1 VDPRGC
7 SEILIWYND
16 SVNPSSTIT
25 DDARPQYQYSIFVT
39 INGDIYVDNGDNGQV
54 DKWTS
59 NTSTIAPVMYV
70 GVNSSCYGLFVD
82 INDTLYCSIYS
93 SHQVVTESLNSVSN
107 MLTIV
112 AGIGCAG
119 SSSYMLSHPQGIFV
133 DINFDLYVADCGN
146 NRIQLF
152 QSGQLNA
159 TTVAGNE
166 SSITTI
172 TLKCPS
178 GIVLDADKYLFIV
191 DSGNNRIVGSGP
203 NGFRCIIG
211 CSGSSGSAAN
221 QLYTPQS
228 MAFDNYGN
236 IFVADFNNFRVQKFD
251 LNYNLGKCSIE

>member
-1 VDPRGC
+1 VDPRACG
-7 SEILIWYND
+7 EILIWFND
-16 SVNPSSTIT
+16 SVNPSRIIQETNSG
-25 DDARPQYQYSIFVT
+25 PQYSIFVT
-39 INGDIYVDNGDNGQV
+39 INGDIYIDKGENGQV

-59 NTSTIAPVMYV
+59 DTNIIVPVMYV
-70 GVNSSCYGLFVD
+70 GVSSSCYGLFVD
-82 INDTLYCSIYS
+82 INDTLYCSISS

-119 SSSYMLSHPQGIFV
+119 SSPYMLNSPCGIFV

-159 TTVAGNE
+159 TTVAGNG

-172 TLKCPS
+172 TLNCPS
-178 GIVLDADKYLFIV
+178 GIVFDADKNLFIV

-211 CSGSSGSAAN
+211 CSGGGSASN
-221 QLYTPQS
+221 QLDTPQS

-236 IFVADFNNFRVQKFD
+236 IFVADFNNVRIQKFNL

>member
-1 VDPRGC
+1 VDPRGWN
-7 SEILIWYND
+7 EILIWLND
-16 SVNPSSTIT
+16 SVNPSRIIQ
-25 DDARPQYQYSIFVT
+25 DNNGGYQYSIFVT
-39 INGDIYVDNGDNGQV
+39 INGDIYIDNGDNAEV

-59 NTSTIAPVMYV
+59 DTNIIVPVMYV
-70 GVNSSCYGLFVD
+70 SSSCYGLFVD
-82 INDTLYCSIYS
+82 VNDTLYCSIYN
-93 SHQVVTESLNSVSN
+93 SHQVVTKSLNSVSN

-119 SSSYMLSHPQGIFV
+119 SSSYMLSYPQGLFV
-133 DINFDLYVADCGN
+133 DTNFDLYVADCGN

-152 QSGQLNA
+152 ESGQLTA
-159 TTVAGNE
+159 TTVAGSG

-172 TLKCPS
+172 ALSCPN

-211 CSGSSGSAAN
+211 CSGGGSASN
-221 QLYTPQS
+221 QLDTPQS

-236 IFVADFNNFRVQKFD
+236 IFVADFNNVRIQKFNL